1 MSGSGAN
8 LAGCASCKGR
18 CCREYTV
25 NVTLADVRRLAAG
38 MALHP
43 REFVTLKEKED
54 GDFRFRP
61 GGPLYDLRLRHRPV
75 TQGCVF
81 LMEIAPGH
89 ARCGAYVHRP
99 RVCAN
104 FPAALTGNTLSIRD
118 NTLCGDSDSWN
129 LTAMDLPALRANI
142 MRNREAWGEH
152 LRRAEQWNAW
162 VDRGHRTLSEDAF
175 YDFVLAPEQLDE
187 PERPE
192 RPEQPEEKAGSGAG
206 KGVDEGVATTVGQ
219 DADVHDADVRDAD
232 VRDTDV

>member
-25 NVTLADVRRLAAG
+25 NVTLDDVRRLAAG

-61 GGPLYDLRLRHRPV
+61 GGPLYDLRLRHRPD

-104 FPAALTGNTLSIRD
+104 FPTSLTGNTLSIRE

-142 MRNREAWGEH
+142 MRNRAAWGEH
-152 LRRAEQWNAW
+152 LRRAEQWNAR
-162 VDRGHRTLSEDAF
+162 VDRGHRALSEDAF
-175 YDFVLAPEQLDE
+175 YDFVLT
-187 PERPE
+187 
-192 RPEQPEEKAGSGAG
+192 PEQPEEKAAATAEEGA
-206 KGVDEGVATTVGQ
+206 ATAAGQNAAARDAAAQ
-219 DADVHDADVRDAD
+219 DAVGRGADGPAHASA
-232 VRDTDV
+232 